1 MKFIF
6 IIFFLFCCSVSEAQG
21 NKYSDPQNM
30 DVIYTSDAVCDFG
43 ELLMYKNIY
52 DGIVYTEDAKKSNLN
67 DTTIISFDV
76 NFDDSLS
83 SFIFINKVGYG
94 IDEQIVEII
103 KAIKFRA
110 AIANGIKV
118 RQNIILKIPITTFS
132 EM

>member
-1 MKFIF
+1 MKFAF
-6 IIFFLFCCSVSEAQG
+6 LIILFLFCFECLSQ
-21 NKYSDPQNM
+21 NDKYSDPQNM

-52 DGIVYTEDAKKSNLN
+52 DKIIYTEDAKKSNLN

-76 NFDDSLS
+76 NFDNSLS
-83 SFIFINKVGYG
+83 SFTFINKVGYG

-103 KAIKFRA
+103 KTLKFRA

>member
-6 IIFFLFCCSVSEAQG
+6 LIVLFLFCFDCLSQ

-43 ELLMYKNIY
+43 ELMMYKNIY
-52 DGIVYTEDAKKSNLN
+52 DRIVYTEEAKKSNLN
-67 DTTIISFDV
+67 DTLIMSFDV
-76 NFDDSLS
+76 NFDNSLS
-83 SFIFINKVGYG
+83 SFVIIHKIGYG

-103 KAIKFRA
+103 KKLKFQA

-118 RQNIILKIPITTFS
+118 RQNVILKIPITTFS